1 MEDFWINRKRLG
13 IFLGVSV
20 TLLVIVIV
28 ISLSTFLHQP
38 QAQDASRSLDN
49 NTLGISNGTGLR
61 TRMDTAN
68 SYGSDDII
76 FDNIVFPDRYSNLGN
91 EDIKPTVSAS
101 SKNILI

>member
-20 TLLVIVIV
+20 MLLVILTV

-38 QAQDASRSLDN
+38 QAQDASKNLGK
-49 NTLGISNGTGLR
+49 NTPGINNGTGLR
-61 TRMDTAN
+61 GRMDRAN
-68 SYGSDDII
+68 SDGSDGII

-91 EDIKPTVSAS
+91 EDIKPTASAS